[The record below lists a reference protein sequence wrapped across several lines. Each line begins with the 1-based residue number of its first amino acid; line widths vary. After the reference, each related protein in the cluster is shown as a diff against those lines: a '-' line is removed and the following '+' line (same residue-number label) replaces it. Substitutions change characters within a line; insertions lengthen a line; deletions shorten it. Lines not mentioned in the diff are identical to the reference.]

1 MKKFFLLSAA
11 VVAAS
16 AMFAQDDAL
25 EMYVIGSDVNGAY
38 WTEGDPG
45 GKMTLVGDGI
55 YVWTGNLGTG
65 FKFNDG
71 TWSGSYNL
79 GSNKKIAVGQTI
91 TLDNDGGSGNINFE
105 GFTMLKNA
113 HLSLDINTLALT
125 IVGGDMEGEIQWFLV
140 GDFNDWA
147 ITAEAAGAIVFD
159 KTSES
164 GVFVKNGIDFAQ
176 FGGDITMKISN
187 TGWGEQ
193 YGDND
198 GTIEWGVNTEI
209 GDGINAAYLHECG
222 SEGTMRCFLFGNYN
236 ASLDLN
242 TMTDGVKT
250 PYLMFVDAD
259 SQSVNSIE
267 AANGEAVYF
276 NLQGVQINEP
286 AGLCIKM
293 LNGKTSKVVVR

>member
-16 AMFAQDDAL
+16 AMFAQDAAP
-25 EMYVIGSDVNGAY
+25 EMYVIGTNVNGVT
-38 WTEGDPG
+38 WTERDPG
-45 GKMTLVGDGI
+45 GKMTLVEDGV
-55 YVWTGNLGTG
+55 YEWTGDLGAG

-71 TWSGSYNL
+71 SWSGSYNL
-79 GSNKKIAVGQTI
+79 GSNKKIKVGQTLV
-91 TLDNDGGSGNINFE
+91 LDNDGGSANISFD
-105 GFTMLKNA
+105 GFTMLRNA
-113 HLSLDINTLALT
+113 HLSLNINTLALT
-125 IVGGDMEGEIQWFLV
+125 ILGGEMEGETQWFLV
-140 GDFNDWA
+140 GDFNSWA
-147 ITAEAAGAIVFD
+147 ITPETPGAIVFD
-159 KTSES
+159 KTSDD
-164 GVFVKNGIDFAQ
+164 GIYVKADIDFAQ

-193 YGDND
+193 YGDNE

-209 GDGINAAYLHECG
+209 AEGVNAAYLHECG
-222 SEGTMRCFLFGNYN
+222 SEGTMRCYLFGTYN
-236 ASLDLN
+236 ATLDLN
-242 TMTDGVKT
+242 AKTGGEKT
-250 PYLMFVDAD
+250 PYLMFVEAA
-259 SQSVNSIE
+259 SESVNSIE